1 MITLAVE
8 TSCDE
13 TAVALLDDDRVLT
26 SIARTQ
32 QIHSRFGGVVPEIAS
47 REHIRLIDQVVRE
60 ALQESGCEL
69 ADVDLLAA
77 TRGPGLLGALLVG
90 FHFTA
95 GLAMRL
101 RRPFVAVNHMEGH
114 IYANYLNGCK
124 PLFPAL
130 ILVVSGGHTQLML
143 FEGTHLYR
151 LLGETRD
158 DAAGEA
164 FDKGAK
170 ILELGYPGGPVLA
183 ARAEAGDPKAVDFPR
198 GMLRSGN
205 LEFSFSGLKTALL
218 NYTRKLTPAELSEQL
233 PDIAASYQEAIV
245 DVLAKK
251 TAAALQQFPVRQ
263 LLLAGGVA
271 ANTSLR
277 ARITKMAI
285 DQVEEIILPELAY
298 CTDNAAMIARAAVAR
313 YETDGASPA
322 GLDAT
327 PNLPLDQREE
337 KSADD

>member
-69 ADVDLLAA
+69 EDIDLLAA

-95 GLAMRL
+95 GLALRL

-114 IYANYLNGCK
+114 IYANYLNGCL

-130 ILVVSGGHTQLML
+130 ILVVSGGHTQLLL
-143 FEGTHLYR
+143 FEGVHRYR

-170 ILELGYPGGPVLA
+170 ILGLGYPGGPVLA
-183 ARAEAGDPKAVDFPR
+183 ARAESGDPAAIEFPR

-218 NYTRKLTPAELSEQL
+218 NHVRKLTPDELSGKL

-245 DVLAKK
+245 DVLSKK
-251 TAAALQQFPVRQ
+251 TAAALKQFPVRQ
-263 LLLAGGVA
+263 LVLAGGVA
-271 ANTSLR
+271 ANNSLR
-277 ARITKMAI
+277 ERIRMIAT
-285 DQVEEIILPELAY
+285 DQVKEIILPELAY
-298 CTDNAAMIARAAVAR
+298 CTDNAAMIARAAIAR

-322 GLDAT
+322 GLDAV

-337 KSADD
+337 KPADD

>member
-13 TAVALLDDDRVLT
+13 TAAALLDDDRVLV

-47 REHIRLIDQVVRE
+47 REHIRLIDGVIKE
-60 ALQESGCEL
+60 ALTGCGIRLEEI
-69 ADVDLLAA
+69 DLLAA

-90 FHFTA
+90 FHFTS
-95 GLAMRL
+95 GLALRL
-101 RRPFVAVNHMEGH
+101 QRPFMAVNHMEGH
-114 IYANYLNGCK
+114 IYANYLNGCQ
-124 PLFPAL
+124 PRFPAL
-130 ILVVSGGHTQLML
+130 ILVVSGGHTQLVL
-143 FEGTHLYR
+143 FEGVQRYR

-170 ILELGYPGGPVLA
+170 ILQLGYPGGPVLA
-183 ARAEAGDPKAVDFPR
+183 ARAEAGDPGAVKFPR

-218 NYTRKLTPAELSEQL
+218 HHVRGLAAGELANQL

-245 DVLAKK
+245 DVLASK
-251 TAAALQQFPVRQ
+251 TADALRQFPVRQ

-271 ANTSLR
+271 ANRSLR
-277 ARITKMAI
+277 ERIKVVAGSM
-285 DQVEEIILPELAY
+285 VEELVLPELAY
-298 CTDNAAMIARAAVAR
+298 CTDNAAMIARAGLAR
-313 YETDGASPA
+313 YLTEGASPD
-322 GLDAT
+322 GLDAV
-327 PNLPLDQREE
+327 PNLSLHQEREV
-337 KSADD
+337 KLHD